1 MSNKNMALTRNKDLI
16 PSLMAITREPPELG
30 MCIFFHILFSVT
42 GMFQGG
48 FTPTRETSKHQ
59 NEETFLTE
67 YPRNV
72 ISDGRIHNV
81 PYVVGVVAYESA
93 FFTSKLA
100 TIIFACLS
108 NFSSL

>member
-1 MSNKNMALTRNKDLI
+1 MALTRNKDLI
-16 PSLMAITREPPELG
+16 SSVMELTRETLELG
-30 MCIFFHILFSVT
+30 TCIFFTSCSQVT
-42 GMFQGG
+42 GMFQAE
-48 FTPTRETSKHQ
+48 FTPTRETSKHHD
-59 NEETFLTE
+59 EEIFLTE

-72 ISDGRIHNV
+72 ISDGRFHNV

-100 TIIFACLS
+100 TIIFVCLS